1 MSGRTAPLVIAV
13 SGPDGAGKSS
23 LVADLIPA
31 LRRRGLATATAYCYG
46 CVVCRRFGALA
57 GTGMGTPGRG
67 GCARIRTFLDRS
79 HALADAAELT
89 GRLAGARFRAR
100 AAARRGR
107 AAVVTDRGPLD
118 GLAKFDP
125 APGSWPAAF
134 FTRLSRNYDLTLLLD
149 ASPDILATRDGEHT
163 AAQLNDLRDRYL
175 CWQRRLP
182 RVAFLGAEA
191 RPEEV
196 AAEALQL
203 VLSGDLPYP
212 PRPEDLRY
220 SPRPDDPRGWQGE
233 RHAG

>member
-31 LRRRGLATATAYCYG
+31 LRSRGLATATAYCYG
-46 CVVCRRFGALA
+46 CVVCRRFG
-57 GTGMGTPGRG
+57 GPDVTRMGTPGPG
-67 GCARIRTFLDRS
+67 GCTRTRTFLDWS
-79 HALADAAELT
+79 HALVDAAELT

-100 AAARRGR
+100 VAARRGR

-125 APGSWPAAF
+125 ALGSWPAAL
-134 FTRLSRNYDLTLLLD
+134 FTRLSRKCDLTLLLD
-149 ASPDILATRDGEHT
+149 ASPDILAARDSEHT
-163 AAQLNDLRDRYL
+163 AAQLNDLRGRYL

-182 RVAFLGAEA
+182 GVAFLGAEA

-196 AAEALQL
+196 TAEALQL

-212 PRPEDLRY
+212 PRPADLPY
-220 SPRPDDPRGWQGE
+220 PPRPDDARGWQE